1 MKKIECVLHGD
12 RRYTRYS
19 RNEGNMSETKEQQE
33 KLEDEKEIEEAM
45 VAASL
50 LHPKYSREWYLEL
63 DKCPAL
69 QRQQAAFWK
78 KYGSSKG
85 W

>member
-1 MKKIECVLHGD
+1 MTSKEEKERI
-12 RRYTRYS
+12 Y
-19 RNEGNMSETKEQQE
+19 KEQKE
-33 KLEDEKEIEEAM
+33 IDEKEIEEAK

-50 LHPKYSREWYLEL
+50 LHPTYSREWYLEL
-63 DKCPAL
+63 DKCPAIK
-69 QRQQAAFWK
+69 RQQAAFFQ

>member
-1 MKKIECVLHGD
+1 MA
-12 RRYTRYS
+12 
-19 RNEGNMSETKEQQE
+19 TKEE
-33 KLEDEKEIEEAM
+33 KEQIYKEQKEIDEKEIEVAQ

-50 LHPKYSREWYLEL
+50 LHPTYSREWYLEL
-63 DKCPAL
+63 DKCPAI
-69 QRQQAAFWK
+69 QRQQAAFFQ